1 MCIGEKRR
9 LIIPSDLAYGV
20 RGSPPLIPG
29 NYMLKNLYMFE
40 KFFLL

>member
-9 LIIPSDLAYGV
+9 LIIPSDLGYGV

-29 NYMLKNLYMFE
+29 MLRTFRLYL
-40 KFFLL
+40 FLKRFVM